1 MIKFPNRK
9 AKTENTKE
17 SKNIVLHAAS
27 KLYNN
32 VTEVNS
38 DGCNKVSAKKK
49 EIDLVLIIQCLITVT
64 IRQRIED
71 EHLKNI
77 THQIQYA
84 IKTLTFTNIPTLIC
98 FKTYL
103 LIQNV

>member
-1 MIKFPNRK
+1 MKKFPNCK
-9 AKTENTKE
+9 PKKENTKE

-38 DGCNKVSAKKK
+38 DGCNKISAKEK
-49 EIDLVLIIQCLITVT
+49 EIDLVLIIQCSITMT

-71 EHLKNI
+71 EYLKNI

-84 IKTLTFTNIPTLIC
+84 IKTLTFTNLPTLIN

-103 LIQNV
+103 LNQNV